1 MKNIEIV
8 KGDITELY
16 VDAIVN
22 VANNSLLGGGGVDG
36 AIHKKVGAELD
47 KECVELNGCMT
58 GEAKITKGYNL
69 NANYIIHTVAPK
81 YFDNRVKNKEELL
94 RSCYVNS
101 YKLAEKYN
109 LKTIAFPCLG
119 MGVYRVHLDIGKKI
133 SIEEAINNSKKFK
146 KIYLGCF
153 GNEEYEYYKKTFK
166 EVV

>member
-119 MGVYRVHLDIGKKI
+119 MGVYRVHLHRLPQEPARLAGGVL
-133 SIEEAINNSKKFK
+133 SGFELAVSGLLRGGR
-146 KIYLGCF
+146 YVL
-153 GNEEYEYYKKTFK
+153 
-166 EVV
+166 